1 MQTGIFGD
9 IPIARISGKDTRY
22 ANRGMSLEKLI
33 NGTNDIYDAEN
44 RAVMV
49 KQNVEIKR
57 IYSQGRELKGAFP
70 TGKSIV
76 DYLGQINIGDICI
89 PCAIEAKHSDGKAI
103 ALDRVQP
110 HQKEFLSKWTRH
122 KAIGIV
128 LVWLQGA
135 QSKNGFGR
143 AYLIPYEYWML
154 ADIAGMSGRPMGIE
168 VIAGMHWTAPG
179 KKSLTGDDM
188 HPSWEVEIGAHG
200 VRWLETVERIW
211 GRA

>member
-22 ANRGMSLEKLI
+22 ANRGINFERLI

-76 DYLGQINIGDICI
+76 DYLGQVNIGDICI

-135 QSKNGFGR
+135 PGAFGQ
-143 AYLIPYEYWML
+143 AFAIPSCYWEL
-154 ADIAGMSGRPMGIE
+154 AATAGEQKRPMDLDIMC
-168 VIAGMHWTAPG
+168 GMRWRAPG
-179 KKSLTGDDM
+179 KKSLNNDDM
-188 HPSWEVEIGAHG
+188 HPAWRVDIGLSG
-200 VRWLETVERIW
+200 VRWLETIERWQI
-211 GRA
+211 